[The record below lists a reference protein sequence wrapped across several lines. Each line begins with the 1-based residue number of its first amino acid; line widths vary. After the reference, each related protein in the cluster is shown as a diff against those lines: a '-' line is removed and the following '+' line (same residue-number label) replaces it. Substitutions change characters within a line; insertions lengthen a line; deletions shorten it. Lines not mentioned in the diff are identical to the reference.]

1 MKRIIGLTCI
11 VAGIFMVG
19 VGSYCSFEIYDRY
32 LKSTSTSLYRG
43 EYVFDSRTITIN
55 DSDDDELNASI
66 EGNTYIFSFDGNV
79 YKTKNSSN
87 YIIKFNDDELILYIG
102 DQEEGIIFKKIK
114 N

>member
-32 LKSTSTSLYRG
+32 LKSTSAALYRG
-43 EYVFDSRTITIN
+43 EYVFDSRTIIIK
-55 DSDDDELNASI
+55 DSDNDELDVSI
-66 EGNTYIFSFDGNV
+66 DGNVYKFSSDGNV
-79 YKTKNSSN
+79 YKTNDSSK
-87 YIIKFNDDELILYIG
+87 YMIKFNDDELILYI
-102 DQEEGIIFKKIK
+102 DNQEEGITFKKIK